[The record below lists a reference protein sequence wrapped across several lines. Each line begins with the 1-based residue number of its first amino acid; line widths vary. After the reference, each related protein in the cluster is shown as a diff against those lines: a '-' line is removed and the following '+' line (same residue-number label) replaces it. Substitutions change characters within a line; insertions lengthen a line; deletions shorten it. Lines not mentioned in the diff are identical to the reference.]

1 MTEAAPAIDR
11 VFEALCFYNSIGG
24 AVRQAG
30 FAIFSVIFPVLHYF
44 FSGNI
49 LMIAETIKNPQNI
62 PNQNEFLSKVLR
74 WTSIGCSTISVTLCS
89 GKE

>member
-11 VFEALCFYNSIGG
+11 VFEALCFYNSTGPPC
-24 AVRQAG
+24 RQVEIVK
-30 FAIFSVIFPVLHYF
+30 FCVFFPVLHYF